1 MNVTIC
7 VNSKKNEKGDFLM
20 FCNIRWNYRLK
31 NNKQRVW
38 NKNVQGGIF
47 QQFNKRWEGGDV
59 HLFGVQEHIVFSS
72 SNLFSFL
79 NLFKENSSSETITLY
94 FHLFRTASIAIL
106 TSTILDQTYEANCR
120 FRTNWHCF
128 HVCIGEIDKTCLN
141 D

>member
-1 MNVTIC
+1 MR
-7 VNSKKNEKGDFLM
+7 M
-20 FCNIRWNYRLK
+20 FK
-31 NNKQRVW
+31 EE
-38 NKNVQGGIF
+38 F
-47 QQFNKRWEGGDV
+47 F
-59 HLFGVQEHIVFSS
+59 
-72 SNLFSFL
+72 SNLISGGGGGRCTFYSGFKDTSSFLSLICCPFL